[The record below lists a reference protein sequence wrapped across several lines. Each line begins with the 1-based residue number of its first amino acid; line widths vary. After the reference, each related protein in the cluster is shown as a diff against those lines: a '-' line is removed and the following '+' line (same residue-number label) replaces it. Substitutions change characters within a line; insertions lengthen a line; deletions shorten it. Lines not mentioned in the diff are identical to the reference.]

1 MRVNNK
7 GFTLIELI
15 VVIAIMVIILILAL
29 PQVSK
34 IQEANK
40 DRKYEAYK
48 ESIRA
53 GSKLHI
59 DSYAKD
65 LFGNNNSGCIRIKYS
80 ELKQNNLIKDF
91 GNKDIFCGKD
101 AETFVEVRKV
111 LSEYKYK
118 VNIVCRNIESNKV
131 EWKDEEITGGVDS
144 CSINP
149 DRDGPEIKIK
159 PSSTNNKWYN
169 SKDLN
174 IKIQV
179 SDVSGL
185 NTNTSIIYNWYNKTT
200 GTQYKDNSQNYKNK
214 KGVEKVSF
222 TIPNSK
228 MPSDSGGKY
237 KLTVKPDTSKGYGVQ
252 DVLGNVRVTGEEA
265 EEYWIDNEGPK
276 FNNTKVSSTTESY
289 NSKKVIFEMDAT
301 DNFTP
306 ESDLKVYIS
315 NSGYQKGG
323 SWKNYSSQISWT
335 LTGNYDGKSRTIYVS
350 IKDLAGNI
358 TEKKFTYTIYKE
370 CQSKN
375 ITTTST
381 TGRCSGSCGTGKAVK
396 TYSVKDK
403 YNNASCDGDG
413 ETEIVSCN
421 TGIDCCSRT
430 THKPGSSW
438 TNSGS
443 CSANCGGGKQRQTRP
458 LVSSYDSSVSC
469 GTDSREV
476 SCNTRSCCS
485 STKHKPGS
493 SWTNSG
499 SCSAS
504 CGPGKQTQTRPLV
517 SNYDSS
523 VSCGNDTRT
532 VDCNLGPCCV
542 DTTDPKVS
550 NVTLTVT
557 DASKAT
563 VTFNA
568 SDSGCSGLKK
578 YVVKLA
584 GQTKEIT
591 NINTKSV
598 TFTGITTQNKY
609 AATVT
614 AYDNAGNSASASSS
628 SKCIAGSYR
637 VADKTYSVGEQV
649 RYLCDNWT
657 VLANGGATVRLVR
670 NRPMNKTDVE
680 EAGVNTNSTAIVD
693 GCNGSVCNMSHCAW
707 SNTNPKSS
715 YCWVQ
720 GNRTTGTYGSGR
732 VDYSWQRS
740 YIKKVVADYMNKNY
754 LLKQAK
760 NKGHLGTMT
769 FSDETKTYSGQY
781 IRIPIM
787 SETAAS
793 NAMSWINQS
802 NPRQQWAWTLSKY
815 NNTGNGAISLNR
827 KYWVIQSYGNTA
839 AAVYPVIIPKK
850 A

>member
-532 VDCNLGPCCV
+532 VDCNLGAC
-542 DTTDPKVS
+542 DTTAPACPTITASVKPNVWTNKNITFTMKFSSDTVKYKWYTRVKRKENTWDALIDHGYNNVS
-550 NVTLTVT
+550 TTKQTVSTEGINIVRVDVYDAAGNVRTCGKDSSGSYPQYKIDKTPPYTPYVNTSLKKTIDGKSVSVNVYGNCDRACYNAGAGRSYSVTLQNNKTECIT
-557 DASKAT
+557 HWRCNGYA
-563 VTFNA
+563 
-568 SDSGCSGLKK
+568 KK
-578 YVVKLA
+578 
-584 GQTKEIT
+584 T
-591 NINTKSV
+591 
-598 TFTGITTQNKY
+598 TGIRCTY
-609 AATVT
+609 AKHYACGGSTLTYADNQSNSYYVSGINRLET
-614 AYDNAGNSASASSS
+614 RMAEDYNCVNSGGVGDYSVNVYYLVDNAGNISPNLRMSILNVFSYEPTKRAYEIVNYEWKLKKNCGRP
-628 SKCIAGSYR
+628 SKF
-637 VADKTYSVGEQV
+637 
-649 RYLCDNWT
+649 
-657 VLANGGATVRLVR
+657 
-670 NRPMNKTDVE
+670 
-680 EAGVNTNSTAIVD
+680 TNA
-693 GCNGSVCNMSHCAW
+693 CH
-707 SNTNPKSS
+707 
-715 YCWVQ
+715 
-720 GNRTTGTYGSGR
+720 
-732 VDYSWQRS
+732 
-740 YIKKVVADYMNKNY
+740 
-754 LLKQAK
+754 
-760 NKGHLGTMT
+760 
-769 FSDETKTYSGQY
+769 TKTCF
-781 IRIPIM
+781 
-787 SETAAS
+787 
-793 NAMSWINQS
+793 
-802 NPRQQWAWTLSKY
+802 
-815 NNTGNGAISLNR
+815 
-827 KYWVIQSYGNTA
+827 
-839 AAVYPVIIPKK
+839 
-850 A
+850 